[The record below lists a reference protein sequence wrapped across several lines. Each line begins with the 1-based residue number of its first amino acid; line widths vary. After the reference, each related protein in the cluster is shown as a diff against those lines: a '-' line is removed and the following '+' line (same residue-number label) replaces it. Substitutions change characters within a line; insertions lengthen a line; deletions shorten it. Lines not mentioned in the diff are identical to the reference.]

1 MISIKTIE
9 WLKIPEGIRVPVIN
23 RFWGPFLNNLVQK
36 RARKVA
42 GGTDKLKILGNDK
55 PEEIVVSMTS
65 FPARIEY
72 VYLSLSQLFNQT
84 LPPDKIELWLAEPQF
99 PTHELP
105 ENLKPLIDLGLEVKF
120 CPEDIKGHK
129 KYYYAMQSHPESLVI
144 TFDDDLIYHEECIE
158 ELYNSYLQHKDCVH
172 CLRGVNIALDSN
184 GAVAPYDKWKK
195 RFKGDVPQLSIM
207 PSTGAGTLYPPHL
220 LSEEVFNIEM
230 LKRICLTADDLW
242 MKTMSLL
249 NGVKVRRI
257 EKNHRPLTTI
267 TGSQTVTLADEN
279 IFNSKNDECVRNL
292 VNQYPGAFKK
302 LKA

>member
-1 MISIKTIE
+1 MASIKTIE
-9 WLKIPEGIRVPVIN
+9 WFKIPEGVRVPFIN
-23 RFWGPFLNNLVQK
+23 RFWGPFINRLVQDK
-36 RARKVA
+36 ARKVA
-42 GGTDKLKILGNDK
+42 GHPEKLRGLGNDK

-84 LPPDKIELWLAEPQF
+84 LPPDKVELWLAESQF

-105 ENLKPLIDLGLEVKF
+105 DNLKPLIDLGLEVKF

-129 KYYYAMQSHPESLVI
+129 KYFYAMMSHPDSLVV

-158 ELYNSYLQHKDCVH
+158 KLYNSYLTDRNCVH
-172 CLRGVNIALDSN
+172 CLRGANIALDNN
-184 GAVAPYDKWKK
+184 GEIAPYRVWNV
-195 RFKGDVPQLSIM
+195 RFKGYNPQLTIM

-220 LSEEVFNIEM
+220 LSDEVFNIDM

-242 MKTMSLL
+242 MKTMSLI
-249 NGVKVRRI
+249 NGIEVKRI

-267 TGSQTVTLADEN
+267 TGSQTITLADEN

-292 VNQYPGAFKK
+292 VKQYPVAFER
-302 LKA
+302 LKV